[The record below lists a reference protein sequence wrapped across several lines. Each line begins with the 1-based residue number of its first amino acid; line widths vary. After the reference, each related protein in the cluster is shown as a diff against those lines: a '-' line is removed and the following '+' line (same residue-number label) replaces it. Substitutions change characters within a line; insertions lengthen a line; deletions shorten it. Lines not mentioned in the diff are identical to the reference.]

1 MVVTVCCEF
10 RMISSE
16 AKTKILR
23 LLTKE
28 YKRQA
33 LAAVSQTG
41 EVNEV
46 NDSLTIYSTS
56 TG

>member
-1 MVVTVCCEF
+1 MVVTVCREF